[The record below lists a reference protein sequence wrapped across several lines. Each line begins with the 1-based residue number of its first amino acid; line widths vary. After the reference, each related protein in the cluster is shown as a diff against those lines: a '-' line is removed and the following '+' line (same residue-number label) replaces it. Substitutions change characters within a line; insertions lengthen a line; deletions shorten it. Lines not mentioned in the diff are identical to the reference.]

1 MGVGEKANAKKN
13 VNLQCFQPVM
23 AFVKIRERR
32 TTSATQFLFSAESQC
47 VDNTGSGALCGGQ
60 PFGLQQAADLL
71 LRVALVLLVP
81 QHVQQ
86 RQPQA
91 VELLRLRALQQTDQ
105 LGVVGLVVLGRAPG
119 RSYHCKKW
127 FAIGLAKPLANLG
140 KE

>member
-1 MGVGEKANAKKN
+1 
-13 VNLQCFQPVM
+13 M

-119 RSYHCKKW
+119 RSYHCKKMVCSW
-127 FAIGLAKPLANLG
+127 SCKPLANLG

>member
-1 MGVGEKANAKKN
+1 MQRKMLICNVFNQSWLLSKYVNAKPLLRHN
-13 VNLQCFQPVM
+13 SGGF
-23 AFVKIRERR
+23 R
-32 TTSATQFLFSAESQC
+32 LFSAESQR